1 MSENHQNIAVIG
13 TGYWGKNLVRNFSEL
28 GALRLICD
36 ANQQTLTELT
46 TKFNVKGVTDFAEVL
61 ANPDIQ
67 GVVIATPAITHFDLV
82 MQALTAGKDVFVEKP
97 LALNLQDAI
106 DIKSAVNQ
114 SNQIL
119 MVGHLLEYHPALVK
133 LRQIVTDGKI
143 GKIQYIYS
151 NRLSFGKIRTE
162 ENVLWSF
169 TPHDICMILG
179 FLGEIPH
186 TVQAFGSANVTQVED
201 FCVIN
206 LEFSQNVKAHVFAS
220 WLHPFKEHRLVVVGD
235 VGTLVFDDVSKDA
248 KLVLYDQQITV
259 SNGIPILEKKSH
271 TPIAVGQ
278 NEPLKLE
285 CQHFLDCIQ
294 TRQTPVTD
302 VDNGINVLTVLQAAQ
317 ISLQSKGKIIDPK
330 EV

>member
-1 MSENHQNIAVIG
+1 MFRNDQNIAVIG

-28 GALRLICD
+28 GALGLICD
-36 ANQQTLTELT
+36 ANKETLTELK
-46 TKFNVKGVTDFAEVL
+46 TKFNVAGVTDFAEVL
-61 ANPDIQ
+61 ANPIIQ
-67 GVVIATPAITHFDLV
+67 GVVIATPAVTHFDLV
-82 MQALTAGKDVFVEKP
+82 MQCLAAGKDVFVEKP

-106 DIKSAVNQ
+106 NIKSAVNQ

-133 LRQIVTDGKI
+133 LRQIVREGKI

-169 TPHDICMILG
+169 APHDICMILG
-179 FLGEIPH
+179 FMEHLPH
-186 TVQAFGSANVTQVED
+186 SVQAFGSANVTEVED
-201 FCVIN
+201 FSMIN
-206 LEFSQNVKAHVFAS
+206 LEFGENKKAHIFTS

-235 VGTLVFDDVSKDA
+235 AGTLVFDDVSQDA
-248 KLVLYDQQITV
+248 KLVLYDQEIKI
-259 SNGIPILEKKSH
+259 SDGIPILAKKYQ
-271 TPIAVGQ
+271 TTIAIEQ

-294 TRQTPVTD
+294 TRETPITD
-302 VDNGINVLTVLQAAQ
+302 VENGINVLTVLQAAQ
-317 ISLQSKGKIIDPK
+317 ISLQSKSKIIDPK